1 MERVSRQAAKP
12 PRERRGV
19 EPDETSDALASRV
32 LDAAF
37 EVHRHLGPAFLESV
51 YENALCHELSLRKV
65 PFERQVAV
73 CILYKELSVG
83 EGRADLIVG
92 QRVVV
97 ELKALPALGPVH
109 LAQTLSYLKATGLRL
124 GLLVNFGE
132 RHLKAGLR
140 RVVLSQ

>member
-1 MERVSRQAAKP
+1 MSRQAAKP
-12 PRERRGV
+12 PSEREGG
-19 EPDETSDALASRV
+19 EPDETSDVLASTV

-37 EVHRHLGPAFLESV
+37 EVHRHVGPAFLESV
-51 YENALCHELSLRKV
+51 YENALCHELRLRGV

-73 CILYKELSVG
+73 SILFKELSVG

-92 QRVVV
+92 KRVVV

-132 RHLKAGLR
+132 RHLKTGCR
-140 RVVLSQ
+140 RVVLTR